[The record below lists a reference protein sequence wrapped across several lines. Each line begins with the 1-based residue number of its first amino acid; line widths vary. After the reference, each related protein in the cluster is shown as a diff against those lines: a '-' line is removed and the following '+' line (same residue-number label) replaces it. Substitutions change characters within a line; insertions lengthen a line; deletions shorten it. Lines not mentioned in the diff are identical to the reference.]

1 MRKITEYFSYSPFLF
16 LTLDQKCKTENE
28 NQFFSELWLCKVTKG
43 TVAVLVQLGK
53 GVDLIILK

>member
-1 MRKITEYFSYSPFLF
+1 MKTNSFLSYG
-16 LTLDQKCKTENE
+16 CA
-28 NQFFSELWLCKVTKG
+28 VTKG